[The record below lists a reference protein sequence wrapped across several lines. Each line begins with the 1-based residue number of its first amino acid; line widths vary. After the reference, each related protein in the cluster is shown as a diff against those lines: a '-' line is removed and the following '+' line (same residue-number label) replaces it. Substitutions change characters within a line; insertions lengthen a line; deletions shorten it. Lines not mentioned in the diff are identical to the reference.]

1 LSFDKKNTAGKL
13 CRKMAGR
20 NSRSGSISKG
30 AENDAWTCKECD
42 KVFSDPD
49 ARLLECQRCRDHVCI
64 KCLKKTK
71 DEYEVLTKSDSM
83 WFCTPCKANVEE
95 NITTGLKIE
104 NMCDKIIQMFE
115 SRLNVIEQKIDTKC
129 DESKVR
135 DIVKDELAKA
145 QDQITS
151 YADAT
156 ASESVKRVDKVEMTT
171 VVVDEINERKK
182 RENNIVIFGLQ
193 ESESDEKKER
203 GEHDLRQIKKMFI
216 DSKVQL
222 EGDAIKNY
230 KRLGRYDSKKP
241 SWPLLATLEHTNQK
255 IILYPHS

>member
-1 LSFDKKNTAGKL
+1 
-13 CRKMAGR
+13 MAGR

-42 KVFSDPD
+42 KVFSEPD

-71 DEYEVLTKSDSM
+71 DEYELLTKSDSM

-151 YADAT
+151 YADVT

-171 VVVDEINERKK
+171 VVVNEINERKK

>member
-1 LSFDKKNTAGKL
+1 
-13 CRKMAGR
+13 M
-20 NSRSGSISKG
+20 
-30 AENDAWTCKECD
+30 
-42 KVFSDPD
+42 SDPFSASLSSSALSSD
-49 ARLLECQRCRDHVCI
+49 KLSSPFESTDYV
-64 KCLKKTK
+64 LK
-71 DEYEVLTKSDSM
+71 
-83 WFCTPCKANVEE
+83 E

-104 NMCDKIIQMFE
+104 NMCNKIIQMFE

-151 YADAT
+151 YADVT

-171 VVVDEINERKK
+171 VVVNEINERKK

-203 GEHDLRQIKKMFI
+203 GEHDLRLEAEI
-216 DSKVQL
+216 SVTKV
-222 EGDAIKNY
+222 
-230 KRLGRYDSKKP
+230 
-241 SWPLLATLEHTNQK
+241 
-255 IILYPHS
+255 

>member
-1 LSFDKKNTAGKL
+1 
-13 CRKMAGR
+13 
-20 NSRSGSISKG
+20 
-30 AENDAWTCKECD
+30 
-42 KVFSDPD
+42 
-49 ARLLECQRCRDHVCI
+49 
-64 KCLKKTK
+64 
-71 DEYEVLTKSDSM
+71 M
-83 WFCTPCKANVEE
+83 WFCTPCKANVEK
-95 NITTGLKIE
+95 NITSGLKIE

>member
-1 LSFDKKNTAGKL
+1 MF
-13 CRKMAGR
+13 
-20 NSRSGSISKG
+20 
-30 AENDAWTCKECD
+30 E
-42 KVFSDPD
+42 
-49 ARLLECQRCRDHVCI
+49 
-64 KCLKKTK
+64 KTK
-71 DEYEVLTKSDSM
+71 GEYEVLTKSDSM

-95 NITTGLKIE
+95 NITTGLNIE

-115 SRLNVIEQKIDTKC
+115 SRLIVIEQKIDTKC

-135 DIVKDELAKA
+135 DIVKDELSKA
-145 QDQITS
+145 QDQIKS
-151 YADAT
+151 YADVA
-156 ASESVKRVDKVEMTT
+156 ASESSKRVDKVEMTT

-203 GEHDLRQIKKMFI
+203 GEHDLRQIKEMFE

-222 EGDAIKNY
+222 EGDAIKNC

-241 SWPLLATLEHTNQK
+241 SRPLLATLEHTNQK
-255 IILYPHS
+255 ITLFKNFHYAKQNQKYENVSVSNDLTQTEREKEKKLWSEAKRQQSSDVSGDYMYKVRGPPWARRIVKIKK